1 VNVLNLGIYKNFRL
15 GEDLKIQVRGEA
27 FNAFNH
33 PRFGG
38 PNTDP
43 ASANFGVVDP
53 SQQNQPRVLQLAIKI
68 NF

>member
-1 VNVLNLGIYKNFRL
+1 
-15 GEDLKIQVRGEA
+15 VRGEA

-33 PRFGG
+33 PRFGA
-38 PNTDP
+38 PNTNP

-53 SQQNQPRVLQLAIKI
+53 SQFNQARVIQLAVKI